1 MRISYYDAYQVLLLQ
16 AADNGRKEALFGP
29 SFERAR
35 TLAEPYVIGQKFP
48 SVYLEFP
55 LYGDP
60 FLDVTFLYNELEED
74 DRIDAPTA
82 GNIDDLLSW
91 WKTLDQNEDGE
102 RISFGFELD
111 TKEEAAHDAA
121 IHFQPRRRRE
131 LVRPFF
137 EAIGEHERTD
147 LYLRQAEKMPNEWPL
162 SFFGLFRGRPNTPLR
177 ICGYLSPKEMGACAS
192 DSQRV
197 VQAFDKIGFR
207 AYDQRLV
214 DDVVRLFSTK
224 PSSGD
229 FQFDVLDNGDL
240 GTTFALDIQFDIQQ
254 PSAVQKSFDSG
265 IGSRVMGLL
274 REWGIADERTKLVP
288 QASFA
293 RALPMERS
301 DGTLGR
307 YNFTLMPEWVK
318 VRWCDGVLQPAKMYF
333 LATAGFLDEE

>member
-111 TKEEAAHDAA
+111 TKEEVERDAA
-121 IHFQPRRRRE
+121 IHFQPRGNLE
-131 LVRPFF
+131 LVKPFF
-137 EAIGEHERTD
+137 EAIGEPERATTFLD
-147 LYLRQAEKMPNEWPL
+147 QAAKMPAEWQL
-162 SFFGLFRGRPNTPLR
+162 SFFGLFRGRPNTGLR
-177 ICGYLSPKEMGACAS
+177 VCGYLSAAEMAACAN
-192 DSQRV
+192 DKARV
-197 VQAFDKIGFR
+197 RAAFDQAGFT
-207 AYDQRLV
+207 AYDDALLNDVTRL
-214 DDVVRLFSTK
+214 LGI
-224 PSSGD
+224 PSILGD
-229 FQFDVLDNGDL
+229 FQFDVLPGGEL
-240 GTTFALDIQFDIQQ
+240 GTTFALDIQFGIEQ
-254 PSAVQKSFDSG
+254 PEEVTKNFADG
-265 IGSRVMGLL
+265 PASRIMRLL
-274 REWGIADERTKLVP
+274 NEWGIADERAMLVP
-288 QASFA
+288 QATFA
-293 RALPMERS
+293 RSLPMGRT
-301 DGTLGR
+301 DGSVEP
-307 YNFTLMPEWVK
+307 YSFVLMPQWVK
-318 VRWCDGVLQPAKMYF
+318 VRWCDGKLQPAKMYF
-333 LATAGFLDEE
+333 LASAGFSD